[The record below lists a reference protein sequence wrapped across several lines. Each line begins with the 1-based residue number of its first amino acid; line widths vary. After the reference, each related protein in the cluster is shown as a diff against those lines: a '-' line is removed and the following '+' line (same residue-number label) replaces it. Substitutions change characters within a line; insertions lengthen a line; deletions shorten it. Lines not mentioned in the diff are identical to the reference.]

1 MAKRITARKKQA
13 LETRGRIQ
21 SVALDLFDRNGFENV
36 SVEEIAQAAGCSVG
50 NIYHYFKSKDE
61 LVLQVTDHVDAAY
74 LELEKDYAAD
84 TKSSARDKLLDFVG
98 RTLTISVN
106 EEVLYKSLIHAL
118 RYPGQGALKIKD
130 SRVWFRMLRE
140 FIDACKREGSVRADE
155 PTDEILAAL
164 VTLHRGMLM
173 QWRIEE
179 GAFPIEERGRRIAA
193 AYLRGLS
200 PEK

>member
-106 EEVLYKSLIHAL
+106 EEVLYKSFIHAL

-155 PTDEILAAL
+155 STDEILAAL

-179 GAFPIEERGRRIAA
+179 SAFPLEERGRRIAA